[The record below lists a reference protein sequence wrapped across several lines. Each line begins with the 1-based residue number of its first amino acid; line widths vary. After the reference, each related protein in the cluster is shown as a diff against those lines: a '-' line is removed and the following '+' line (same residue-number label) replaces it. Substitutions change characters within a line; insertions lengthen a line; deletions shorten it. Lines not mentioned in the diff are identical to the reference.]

1 MILEESREGIPYRG
15 GPRFSLYRHFKKR
28 TMKLNGAGL
37 TKSKAR
43 ERDVRSGRDFRKI
56 NYYPLSLSLT
66 LEFVNTKREQ
76 DFRLDF
82 LLTERR
88 ETRSV

>member
-56 NYYPLSLSLT
+56 NYYPLIERIHEILSLSLSFFNVRIC
-66 LEFVNTKREQ
+66 EH
-76 DFRLDF
+76 
-82 LLTERR
+82 
-88 ETRSV
+88 ET